1 MKTMI
6 SDDVREELDLAI
18 TKMTQNYLDQLEG
31 MEPHNFY
38 IFFQDEVDRPMLE
51 FMMEYSKHNVNR
63 ASTYLGVNPLDLIA
77 KLKRHNLL

>member
-6 SDDVREELDLAI
+6 SDDVREELNLAI
-18 TKMTQNYLDQLEG
+18 TKMMQNYLDQLDG

-38 IFFQDEVDRPMLE
+38 IFFLDAVDRPMLE
-51 FMMEYSKHNVNR
+51 FVMEYSKHKVDR
-63 ASTYLGVNPLDLIA
+63 AAIYLGVNPSDLIA